1 MLPMRCRKL
10 RLASY
15 SAASTLLHVFGGSA
29 ALACAEPLIAAAC
42 ADLSAEATAP
52 PVPPPAR
59 SEQPQP
65 QPHKRQ
71 RGADAP
77 SDAAASSAAAALPA
91 PRRDV
96 AMQLAAARALAA
108 LLHAGAAG

>member
-65 QPHKRQ
+65 HKRQ

>member
-1 MLPMRCRKL
+1 MRCRKL

-65 QPHKRQ
+65 HKRH
-71 RGADAP
+71 GLAVH
-77 SDAAASSAAAALPA
+77 AAKLA
-91 PRRDV
+91 PRQR
-96 AMQLAAARALAA
+96 QPLEY
-108 LLHAGAAG
+108 GT